1 MSQTLW
7 CAPVQRS
14 SGHRVLPLVFA
25 VTLTG
30 IMANSLVSPLLPD
43 ILDTFDQSAGS
54 AGPLVAAAS
63 LPGIFLAP
71 IIGFAADRWGRRPIL
86 TLCLIVF
93 GLAGVLT
100 AVAAN
105 FAMLVTTRF
114 LLGVGSA
121 GLINLGVVLIG
132 DHFEGE
138 ERTTWIGRNAA
149 VLTIGLA
156 IIPLASGVITEFFSW
171 RIATLGY
178 GFGFL
183 SAAYAWNVLRDEPI
197 RTAQPLKSQLAGVGT
212 AMRTP
217 VIATTITVGTLSFA
231 IIFGVFLTAMPDHL
245 DTRFAMSSGWRGLM
259 ISVPALSSALV
270 GFNLGRIRRIISVRW
285 ALAISACFWAIGMM
299 FIGWAHVLI
308 MLIIGTLCY
317 GLGEGALI
325 PNLQEVAM
333 SEAPQEHRGAVV
345 ATWVGFARLGQ
356 TIGPLLAGVLLS
368 ASGAPA
374 VFIAGAIASACA
386 AVIFIVGPIGRLT
399 SAAT

>member
-7 CAPVQRS
+7 CAPVQPS

-105 FAMLVTTRF
+105 FAMLVATRF

-178 GFGFL
+178 
-183 SAAYAWNVLRDEPI
+183 
-197 RTAQPLKSQLAGVGT
+197 
-212 AMRTP
+212 
-217 VIATTITVGTLSFA
+217 
-231 IIFGVFLTAMPDHL
+231 
-245 DTRFAMSSGWRGLM
+245 
-259 ISVPALSSALV
+259 
-270 GFNLGRIRRIISVRW
+270 
-285 ALAISACFWAIGMM
+285 
-299 FIGWAHVLI
+299 
-308 MLIIGTLCY
+308 
-317 GLGEGALI
+317 
-325 PNLQEVAM
+325 
-333 SEAPQEHRGAVV
+333 
-345 ATWVGFARLGQ
+345 
-356 TIGPLLAGVLLS
+356 
-368 ASGAPA
+368 
-374 VFIAGAIASACA
+374 
-386 AVIFIVGPIGRLT
+386 
-399 SAAT
+399 

>member
-1 MSQTLW
+1 
-7 CAPVQRS
+7 
-14 SGHRVLPLVFA
+14 
-25 VTLTG
+25 
-30 IMANSLVSPLLPD
+30 MANSLVSPLLPD
-43 ILDTFDQSAGS
+43 ILDTFNQSAGS

-71 IIGFAADRWGRRPIL
+71 IIGFAADRWGRRPVL

-100 AVAAN
+100 AVSPN
-105 FAMLVTTRF
+105 FAVLVATRF

-132 DHFEGE
+132 DHFDGE

-149 VLTIGLA
+149 ILTIGLA
-156 IIPLASGVITEFFSW
+156 IIPLASGVIAELFSW

-178 GFGFL
+178 GFGFV
-183 SAAYAWNVLRDEPI
+183 SAGYAWNVLRDESIQTP
-197 RTAQPLKSQLAGVGT
+197 QPLKSQLAGVGT

-231 IIFGVFLTAMPDHL
+231 IIFGVFLTAMPNHL
-245 DTRFAMSSGWRGLM
+245 DTRFSMSSGWRGFM

-270 GFNLGRIRRIISVRW
+270 GFNLGRIRRVMSVRW
-285 ALAISACFWAIGMM
+285 ALAISACFWAMGMM
-299 FIGWAHVLI
+299 LISWAHVLAV
-308 MLIIGTLCY
+308 LIIGTLCY

-345 ATWVGFARLGQ
+345 ATWVGFARPGQ

-374 VFIAGAIASACA
+374 VFVAGAIASACA
-386 AVIFIVGPIGRLT
+386 AVIFIFGPIGRLT
-399 SAAT
+399 STAT

>member
-1 MSQTLW
+1 MHQ
-7 CAPVQRS
+7 S

-30 IMANSLVSPLLPD
+30 IMGNSLVSPLLPD
-43 ILDTFDQSAGS
+43 ILDTFNRSAGS

-86 TLCLIVF
+86 TLCLLIF
-93 GLAGVLT
+93 GGGGLLT
-100 AVAAN
+100 AIAPNFTVLVA
-105 FAMLVTTRF
+105 TRF
-114 LLGVGSA
+114 LLGIGSA

-132 DHFEGE
+132 DHFDGE

-149 VLTIGLA
+149 MLTVGLA
-156 IIPLASGVITEFFSW
+156 IIPLVSGVIGEFFSW

-178 GFGFL
+178 GLGFV
-183 SAAYAWNVLRDEPI
+183 SAAYAWTVLRDEPS
-197 RTAQPLKSQLAGVGT
+197 RTPQQLKSQLSGVGT
-212 AMRTP
+212 AMKTP
-217 VIATTITVGTLSFA
+217 VIATTIVVGTISFA
-231 IIFGVFLTAMPDHL
+231 VVFGVFLTAMPNHL
-245 DTRFAMSSGWRGLM
+245 ETRFSMTSGWRGLM

-270 GFNLGRIRRIISVRW
+270 GFNLGRIRRRVNVRW
-285 ALAISACFWAIGMM
+285 ALAASALAWAVGML
-299 FIGWAHVLI
+299 FIGWAQVLPV
-308 MLIIGTLCY
+308 LLLGTLCY

-333 SEAPQEHRGAVV
+333 SEAPPEHRGAVV

-356 TIGPLLAGVLLS
+356 TVGPLLAGVLLS

-374 VFIAGAIASACA
+374 VFVAGAVASMLA
-386 AVIFIVGPIGRLT
+386 AVIFIFGPIGRRAMVT
-399 SAAT
+399 H

>member
-105 FAMLVTTRF
+105 FAMLVATRF

-149 VLTIGLA
+149 ILTIGLA

-197 RTAQPLKSQLAGVGT
+197 RTAQPLRSQLAGVG
-212 AMRTP
+212 
-217 VIATTITVGTLSFA
+217 
-231 IIFGVFLTAMPDHL
+231 
-245 DTRFAMSSGWRGLM
+245 
-259 ISVPALSSALV
+259 
-270 GFNLGRIRRIISVRW
+270 
-285 ALAISACFWAIGMM
+285 
-299 FIGWAHVLI
+299 
-308 MLIIGTLCY
+308 
-317 GLGEGALI
+317 
-325 PNLQEVAM
+325 
-333 SEAPQEHRGAVV
+333 
-345 ATWVGFARLGQ
+345 
-356 TIGPLLAGVLLS
+356 
-368 ASGAPA
+368 
-374 VFIAGAIASACA
+374 
-386 AVIFIVGPIGRLT
+386 
-399 SAAT
+399 